1 MSQRAYATL
10 FGDLLADFDNF
21 KSNIRLGLEAC
32 EQAILDLGE
41 SIHHADKTME
51 PIESNGIL
59 KLIDGFKQLV
69 DAHQLNEIKKAIV
82 QNMRSNLV
90 AGRTVD
96 GSAMDAVD
104 LNDAETFM
112 DRFANAS
119 ENDPLNG
126 VEKFSEH
133 FTKKLKQAKVKYAKK
148 SEEEKYETFPAY
160 ISMREKLWSI
170 NHSEPFSF
178 DGVSAEQEEEDDELA
193 IVGQA
198 TNYKCPLT
206 AALMTEAWRSKACNH
221 HFSSAIKLHIAAA
234 QGKPAE
240 CPVSGCP
247 KYVRLVDLERD
258 RLFEKRAMRYEQEME
273 DEADRIAQSQD
284 ITQLD

>member
-10 FGDLLADFDNF
+10 FGDLLADFDHF

-69 DAHQLNEIKKAIV
+69 DAHQLNEIKKSIV

-90 AGRTVD
+90 AGKSVDGTQMDTVD
-96 GSAMDAVD
+96 LD
-104 LNDAETFM
+104 DAEAFM
-112 DRFANAS
+112 DRFANAT

-133 FTKKLKQAKVKYAKK
+133 FAKKLKQAKVKYAKK
-148 SEEEKYETFPAY
+148 SEEEKYEAFPAY
-160 ISMREKLWSI
+160 IAMREKLWSI

-178 DGVSAEQEEEDDELA
+178 DGVAEREEEDDELA

-206 AALMTEAWRSKACNH
+206 AALMTEAWRSKACKH
-221 HFSSAIKLHIAAA
+221 HFSSAIKQHIAMARGA
-234 QGKPAE
+234 PAE
-240 CPVSGCP
+240 CPVSGCN
-247 KYVRLVDLERD
+247 KYVRLADLERD

-273 DEADRIAQSQD
+273 EEADRVAQTQD